1 MHRIKF
7 DKNSVAEFI
16 EITFGAILMGAA
28 LSVFLIPF
36 KITSGGVSGIAT
48 VIHYITGVRTSILIL
63 AVNIP
68 IFLIGLV
75 CFNFRFLVRSLYGM
89 FVLSAATDI
98 MSLIY
103 IPINDSLLACV
114 FGGAIMGIGVS
125 FVIRSGGTTGGTDIL
140 VLVIRKFKPELSV
153 GQLFLLLDGVV
164 VAIAGIVFSS
174 WETILYSVAA
184 ILISSY
190 VTDTAI
196 EGLKFARLVY
206 IISDK
211 NIEITSKIYAEMDRG
226 VTGINSVSMYT
237 GRSGRVLMCAIRK
250 NELTT
255 LKKLVYSVDEN
266 AFVIISDAKEVMG
279 NGFEVKVT

>member
-7 DKNSVAEFI
+7 DKNSVAEVI

-36 KITSGGVSGIAT
+36 KIASGGVSGIAT

-89 FVLSAATDI
+89 FVLSFATDI

>member
-36 KITSGGVSGIAT
+36 KIASGGVSGIAT

-125 FVIRSGGTTGGTDIL
+125 FVIRSVGTTGGTDIL

>member
-36 KITSGGVSGIAT
+36 KIASGGVSGIAT